1 MSDVTAFGRS
11 GWSWLNPPA
20 EWSTVDGL
28 EVTTKDDSD
37 FWRTTH
43 YDFVRDT
50 GHALLRP
57 VTGDFAL
64 RLAFTG
70 AYAEQYDQAG
80 ALLRVDERTWIKT
93 GIEFVDGEH
102 FLSAVVTRDFSD
114 WSVVPIPGLDGPV
127 SLVVDRTGDT
137 VTIRYGVGEA
147 APETMLRLAYLP
159 PGGEVLVGP
168 MCASPQGRGFPTRFH
183 HFEVT
188 TRPAG

>member
-1 MSDVTAFGRS
+1 MSDITAFGVS

-28 EVTTKDDSD
+28 TVTSKDDSD

-57 VTGDFAL
+57 VRGDFVL
-64 RLAFTG
+64 RLSFTG
-70 AYAEQYDQAG
+70 SYTEQYDQAG
-80 ALLRVDERTWIKT
+80 ALLRIDERNWIKT

-114 WSVVPIPGLDGPV
+114 WSVVALPELTGPV
-127 SLVVDRTGDT
+127 SLVVDRTGDAVT
-137 VTIRYGVGEA
+137 VRYGIGGDE
-147 APETMLRLAYLP
+147 PGTLLRLAYFP

-168 MCASPQGRGFPTRFH
+168 MCASPQGKGFPTRFH
-183 HFEVT
+183 DFEVRT
-188 TRPAG
+188 